1 MMNIVEASPR
11 EIAEKSGFA
20 DRMPDVK
27 LPKAPPMRVRQLTVT
42 LFILGFGI
50 FGGLITWACVSKITS
65 AVVSSGVFR
74 VANER
79 LVVQHLEGGLVNKIH
94 VVEGDSVEA
103 GQILAVID
111 GTRTQSQ
118 KGILRSQ
125 LVSALSQEARLSA
138 ELESAESLQ
147 LTPQLA
153 AVIAED
159 PRLEKIFVA
168 QQNIYRSNQE
178 MVNGQVGIIRDR
190 KLQLQEQ
197 IKGFAARQAAFEE
210 QLDLLEEQLMSLEVL
225 YEKGLVTGP
234 RMASLRQSQ
243 AGILGSIGS
252 LDSSLANVHQR
263 MAELDEQAL
272 QLRRDRLNLVTEQ
285 LLRAQEAVF
294 DIEERMDTVNDM
306 EERRLIRAPQAGK
319 IVGLSINTPG
329 SVISPGQTLL
339 EIVPTDAPLVVE
351 AKVKPTDIDEVVLG
365 GDVQVRLTAYNM
377 RNTAPVEGKVVHI
390 SADSMTD
397 ADTGADYFRVDVEV
411 LSESMAALGEDKA
424 QAQPGMPAQV
434 MIETGELTVMDY
446 ILEPVMLNLETAMK
460 EGS

>member
-1 MMNIVEASPR
+1 MSIVEASPR

-27 LPKAPPMRVRQLTVT
+27 LPKAPPMRVRQLTFM
-42 LFILGFGI
+42 LFFLGFGV
-50 FGGLITWACVSKITS
+50 FGGLMAWASVSNITS
-65 AVVSSGVFR
+65 AVVASGVFR

-79 LVVQHLEGGLVNKIH
+79 LVVQHLEGGLVNEIR
-94 VVEGDSVEA
+94 VVEGEVVEE

-111 GTRTQSQ
+111 GTRTKSQ

-125 LVSALSQEARLSA
+125 LVSALSQEARLTA
-138 ELESAESLQ
+138 ELEGAENLA
-147 LTPQLA
+147 LTPQIASL
-153 AVIAED
+153 IAED

-168 QQNIYRSNQE
+168 QQSIHRSNQE
-178 MVNGQVGIIRDR
+178 MVNGRVGIIRDR
-190 KLQLQEQ
+190 KLQFHEQ
-197 IKGFAARQAAFEE
+197 TNGFMARQTAFQE
-210 QLDLLEEQLMSLEVL
+210 QLDLLEEQIDKLEVL

-243 AGILGSIGS
+243 ASILGNMGS
-252 LDSSLANVHQR
+252 LDSSIANVQQR

-272 QLRRDRLNLVTEQ
+272 QLQRDRLNGVTEQ

-294 DIEERMDTVNDM
+294 DIEERLNTVNDM

-319 IVGLSINTPG
+319 IVGLTVNTPG
-329 SVISPGQTLL
+329 SVISAGHTLL

-351 AKVKPTDIDEVVLG
+351 AQVRPTDIDEVVLG
-365 GDVQVRLTAYNM
+365 GSVQVRLTAYNA
-377 RNTAPVEGKVVHI
+377 RNTAPVNGTVVHV

-397 ADTGADYFRVDVEV
+397 SDTGADYFRVDVEV
-411 LSESMAALGEDKA
+411 LPEEMATLGESKL

-446 ILEPVMLNLETAMK
+446 ILEPVLLNLETALK